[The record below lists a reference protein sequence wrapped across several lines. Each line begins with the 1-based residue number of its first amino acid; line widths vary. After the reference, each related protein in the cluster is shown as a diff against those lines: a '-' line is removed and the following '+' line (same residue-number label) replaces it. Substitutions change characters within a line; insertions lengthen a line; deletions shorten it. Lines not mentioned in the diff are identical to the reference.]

1 MNETLLGATLA
12 GNMLMMIAFWMA
24 MKEMKRDLIGMG
36 KQIDQGIE
44 NIEVEIPDLDDLRSD
59 IMEVMGSMH
68 TPTFVDHVGGML
80 AQWGHAKANQMMQQ
94 AESGAEMLDDVVHND
109 EPPSP

>member
-44 NIEVEIPDLDDLRSD
+44 NIEVEIPDLDDLRQD
-59 IMEVMGSMH
+59 IVDVLGSMH
-68 TPTFVDHVGGML
+68 TPTFADHLGGML
-80 AQWGHAKANQMMQQ
+80 AQWGHSKIAKTMQQ
-94 AESGAEMLDDVVHND
+94 DSIGQDMLDDVVHND
-109 EPPSP
+109 GPPSP